1 LPHCPT
7 YALSK
12 NENESPRGRLALI
25 QGWSESKITLSAA
38 LNQHI
43 DSCLTCRAC
52 ESMCPAKVPY
62 SRLLNDFRAET
73 HRTQDN
79 SLEEK
84 AISALTGEH
93 RSAINKALRLAQKT
107 GLTKL
112 PIRGTEYLPA
122 YIASNKLS
130 AKNPSLATKKVGS
143 VALFTG
149 CASETLDAKTLHDTI
164 YLLQHCGFD
173 VSIPQNQ
180 ACCGAI
186 DLHAG
191 NKEKHEQLAE
201 KNTAAFKDYDA
212 IISVASGCGSTLA
225 DYNNSLARHVVD
237 ISEFLSRHLSTL
249 SFNPLDASAWLHM
262 PCTLKNTS
270 YGLKGASIAPLL
282 SKISGLDIHT
292 FDANQHCCG
301 AAGTYMLTHK
311 DTSNS
316 LREQVLTP
324 VKKHETNYLLTSNI
338 GCAMHLRAGLKQTGI
353 RTDVL
358 HPVSLLAQQLK
369 V

>member
-1 LPHCPT
+1 
-7 YALSK
+7 
-12 NENESPRGRLALI
+12 
-25 QGWSESKITLSAA
+25 
-38 LNQHI
+38 
-43 DSCLTCRAC
+43 
-52 ESMCPAKVPY
+52 MCPAKVPY

-84 AISALTGEH
+84 AINALTGKH
-93 RSAINKALRLAQKT
+93 RNVINKALRFAQKT

-122 YIASNKLS
+122 HIASNNLS
-130 AKNPSLATKKVGS
+130 AENPSLATKKVGS

-149 CASETLDAKTLHDTI
+149 CASETLDAKTLHDTVF
-164 YLLQHCGFD
+164 LLQHCGFD
-173 VSIPQNQ
+173 VSIPQTQ
-180 ACCGAI
+180 GCCGAI

-191 NKEKHEQLAE
+191 NKEKHEQLIE

-225 DYNNSLARHVVD
+225 DYHNGLAQRVVD
-237 ISEFLSRHLSTL
+237 ISDFLSKHLSTL
-249 SFNPLDASAWLHM
+249 SFNPLNASAWLHM

-282 SKISGLDIHT
+282 SKISGLDVHT

-311 DTSNS
+311 ETSNS
-316 LREQVLTP
+316 LRDQVLAP
-324 VKKHETNYLLTSNI
+324 VKKHKTNYLLTSNI
-338 GCAMHLRAGLKQTGI
+338 GCAMHLRAGLKQAGI

>member
-1 LPHCPT
+1 
-7 YALSK
+7 
-12 NENESPRGRLALI
+12 
-25 QGWSESKITLSAA
+25 
-38 LNQHI
+38 
-43 DSCLTCRAC
+43 
-52 ESMCPAKVPY
+52 MCPAKVPY
-62 SRLLNDFRAET
+62 SRLINDFRAET
-73 HRTQDN
+73 YNTNNKQGS

-84 AISALTGEH
+84 AINALSGEH
-93 RSAINKALRLAQKT
+93 RSTINKALRFAQKT

-112 PIRGTEYLPA
+112 PFRGTEYLPA
-122 YIASNKLS
+122 HIANNKLS
-130 AKNPSLATKKVGS
+130 AVNPSLATKKVGS

-149 CASETLDAKTLHDTI
+149 CASETLDAKTLHDTVF
-164 YLLQHCGFD
+164 LLQHCGFD

-201 KNTAAFKDYDA
+201 KNIAAFKKYDS
-212 IISVASGCGSTLA
+212 IISVASGCGSTIA
-225 DYNNSLARHVVD
+225 DYNNGLAQHVVD
-237 ISEFLSRHLSTL
+237 ISNFLSRHISTL
-249 SFNPLDASAWLHM
+249 SFNPLNASAWLHI
-262 PCTLKNTS
+262 PCTLKSTR
-270 YGLKGASIAPLL
+270 YGLKGTSIAPLL
-282 SKISGLDIHT
+282 SNISGLDIHT

-311 DTSNS
+311 ETSNS
-316 LREQVLTP
+316 LREQTLIP

-338 GCAMHLRAGLKQTGI
+338 GCAMHLRAGLKQAGI
-353 RTDVL
+353 RTDAL

>member
-1 LPHCPT
+1 
-7 YALSK
+7 
-12 NENESPRGRLALI
+12 
-25 QGWSESKITLSAA
+25 
-38 LNQHI
+38 
-43 DSCLTCRAC
+43 
-52 ESMCPAKVPY
+52 MCPAKVPY
-62 SRLLNDFRAET
+62 SRLINDFRAET
-73 HRTQDN
+73 RRKNSTQGS

-84 AISALTGEH
+84 AISALTREH
-93 RSAINKALRLAQKT
+93 RSAINKTLRFAQKA

-122 YIASNKLS
+122 HIESNKLS
-130 AKNPSLATKKVGS
+130 AKNPSLATKKIGR

-149 CASETLDAKTLHDTI
+149 CASETLDSKTLRDTI
-164 YLLQHCGFD
+164 FLLQHCGFD

-191 NKEKHEQLAE
+191 NEGKYEQLAE
-201 KNTAAFKDYDA
+201 TNIAAFKDYDS

-225 DYNNSLARHVVD
+225 DYNNRLSQRVVD
-237 ISEFLSRHLSTL
+237 ISDFLSEHLSTL
-249 SFNPLDASAWLHM
+249 SFNPLDASAWLHI

-270 YGLKGASIAPLL
+270 YGLNGASTLPLL
-282 SKISGLDIHT
+282 SKISELDIHT
-292 FDANQHCCG
+292 FDASQHCCG
-301 AAGTYMLTHK
+301 AAGTYMLSHK
-311 DTSNS
+311 ETANT
-316 LREQVLTP
+316 LRRQALAP
-324 VKKHETNYLLTSNI
+324 IKKHETNYLLTSNI
-338 GCAMHLRAGLKQTGI
+338 GCAMHLRAGLKQAGI